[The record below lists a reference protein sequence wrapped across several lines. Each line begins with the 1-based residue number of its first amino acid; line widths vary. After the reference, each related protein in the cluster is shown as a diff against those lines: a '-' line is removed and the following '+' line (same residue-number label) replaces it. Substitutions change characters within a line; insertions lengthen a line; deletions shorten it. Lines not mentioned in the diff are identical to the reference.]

1 MACVTRSAMPAS
13 VHARDKGK
21 GKGPVVP
28 WTKAV
33 DRGARGIAKDAG
45 TQDAKTKAV
54 VLKSPEAKMDELR
67 RRALSQFGLRD
78 EKKEGYISIAQ
89 LAAMG
94 SNSDE
99 PSLSKL
105 GVDIPKKP
113 QLTPKHDTGKPAQ
126 KLPQVGTVTSVAT
139 MALREERFAK
149 TEPAPG
155 ALAKSA
161 AGKRSSVSGVGLGK
175 TVVDMKEVNLV
186 EDDPVTPGRASE
198 TADCPPEHAHTGTS
212 RLRRA
217 LDNCKEPPRKKP
229 RLALGEVTAWD
240 AEVTRLR
247 QWLVER
253 CPPLPPIH
261 QSQSKI
267 PDKDYDQK
275 LTFLQEYLD
284 AQTVA

>member
-1 MACVTRSAMPAS
+1 MPAS

-67 RRALSQFGLRD
+67 RRALSQFGLRE
-78 EKKEGYISIAQ
+78 EKKEGGISIAQ

-105 GVDIPKKP
+105 GADPKKP
-113 QLTPKHDTGKPAQ
+113 QLTAKHDTGKPQ

-161 AGKRSSVSGVGLGK
+161 GKRSSVSGLGLGK
-175 TVVDMKEVNLV
+175 TVVEMKEVNLV

-198 TADCPPEHAHTGTS
+198 TVDCPSEHAHTGTS

-247 QWLVER
+247 QWLVEH
-253 CPPLPPIH
+253 CPALPPIH
-261 QSQSKI
+261 QSHNKI

-275 LTFLQEYLD
+275 LTFLKEYLN